1 MPTGPDHHRT
11 FGLPQHAPA
20 GRIPAAYRS
29 PVRLH
34 HPDLATDPAEHRRSE
49 RRMAAING
57 AWHVLGDP
65 ARRTEYDLTLRPP
78 PSRPAPEPEY
88 RSEAFRG

>member
-1 MPTGPDHHRT
+1 VSTGPDHHRT
-11 FGLPQHAPA
+11 FGVPQHAPA
-20 GRIPAAYRS
+20 EQIPAAHRA
-29 PVRLH
+29 PARLH
-34 HPDLATDPAEHRRSE
+34 HPDLVTDPAEHRRSE
-49 RRMAAING
+49 RRTAAING

-88 RSEAFRG
+88 LSEAFRG

>member
-1 MPTGPDHHRT
+1 
-11 FGLPQHAPA
+11 
-20 GRIPAAYRS
+20 
-29 PVRLH
+29 
-34 HPDLATDPAEHRRSE
+34 
-49 RRMAAING
+49 MAAING